1 MTEQDVFQQQFGALA
16 VTTRAALVFRYRE
29 GLPLSHVA
37 QLVDRPA
44 GKLEQH
50 LDRTVT
56 RLLEAGALE
65 SAGSESTGSESA
77 ASESAGR
84 ESAEE
89 VLRRRLEDLRGDPA
103 LSAFSLVCAVRAE
116 QNRRGLLRGRV
127 MGRFA

>member
-65 SAGSESTGSESA
+65 SAGSESAG
-77 ASESAGR
+77 SESAGR